1 MNFAE
6 SYYERYS
13 VAPKIFDDNPRSDTG
28 IIVVIPCYDD
38 EFIFTTLQSLD
49 SAQMPSCSVEVIV
62 VVNSAEDTNIAIVEK
77 NRSIYVSL
85 CEKKSYY
92 HNFRLLPYIIEGVP
106 HKIAGVG
113 NARTVGMDEAVWRF
127 ASIETPR
134 GVIVSLDADCLVSED
149 YFAEIYSRFY
159 CSKDKPNACTLQYKH
174 NFDENLYSEQEII
187 ACRKYEMYLRYF
199 RLAQKVAGIPVC
211 MHTIGSCLAV
221 TAESYAKMG
230 GMSRRQAGEDFYF
243 LQKLAQQSP
252 VATIC
257 KPIVFPSPSV
267 SERVPFG
274 TGRSVKKIIDTGSC
288 KVYNFSLFLLLKKF
302 YSSFAGLFDDD
313 SCEIP
318 NEVIEFVGEQKFQ
331 ILVEECRNNTSDRR
345 SFVKRMFAKFDVFFM
360 IRFLNSFGESS
371 KYPVVEVEDAVIQL
385 LKYYGAVSSDI
396 IYDDI
401 LALDLSESN
410 YKYSHKF

>member
-6 SYYERYS
+6 AYSERYS

-49 SAQMPSCSVEVIV
+49 SAKVPSCSVEVIV
-62 VVNSAEDTNIAIVEK
+62 VVNSAEDTGAAIIEK
-77 NRSIYVSL
+77 NKRIYATL
-85 CEKKSYY
+85 CEKKEAYR
-92 HNFRLLPYIIEGVP
+92 NFKLLPYIIEGLP

-113 NARTVGMDEAVWRF
+113 NARKVGMDEAVWRF
-127 ASIETPR
+127 ASVENPR

-149 YFAEIYSRFY
+149 YFTEIYKRFY
-159 CSKDKPNACTLQYKH
+159 CSKDKPNACTLQYRH
-174 NFDENLYSEQEII
+174 NFDEKMYSEQEIS

-221 TAESYAKMG
+221 TAEAYAKMG

-252 VATIC
+252 VAAIC

-274 TGRSVKKIIDTGSC
+274 TGRSVKKIIDTGCC
-288 KVYNFSLFLLLKKF
+288 KVYNFGLFLLLRKF
-302 YSSFAGLFDDD
+302 YAGFADFFD
-313 SCEIP
+313 SECWETPKEI
-318 NEVIEFVGEQKFQ
+318 VRFVGEQKFYA
-331 ILVEECRNNTSDRR
+331 LVDECRRNTSDRR
-345 SFVKRMFAKFDVFFM
+345 NFVKRMFAKFDVFFM
-360 IRFLNSFGESS
+360 IRFLNSFGEDSD
-371 KYPVVEVEDAVIQL
+371 YAPVDIEIAVGELID
-385 LKYYGAVSSDI
+385 YYAVMRTKNL
-396 IYDDI
+396 YEDI
-401 LALDLSESN
+401 LELDVSIPN
-410 YKYSHKF
+410 

>member
-1 MNFAE
+1 MDFAE
-6 SYYERYS
+6 FYSERYS
-13 VAPKIFDDNPRSDTG
+13 VAPKIFDGNPRSDTG

-49 SAQMPSCSVEVIV
+49 SAKVPPCSVEVIV
-62 VVNSAEDTNIAIVEK
+62 VVNSAEDTEAAIVEK
-77 NRSIYVSL
+77 NRRIYTNL
-85 CEKKSYY
+85 CETKDSCQ
-92 HNFRLLPYIIEGVP
+92 NFRLLPYIIEGVP

-113 NARTVGMDEAVWRF
+113 NARKIGMDEAVWRF
-127 ASIETPR
+127 ASVENPR

-149 YFAEIYSRFY
+149 YFIEIYSRFY

-174 NFDENLYSEQEII
+174 NFDEKMYSEQEIS

-221 TAESYAKMG
+221 TAEAYAKMG

-252 VATIC
+252 VATIS

-288 KVYNFSLFLLLKKF
+288 KVYNFGLFLLLRKF
-302 YSSFAGLFDDD
+302 YSSFAELFDNEQ
-313 SCEIP
+313 CEIP
-318 NEVIEFVGEQKFQ
+318 NEILAFVGEQKLWA
-331 ILVEECRNNTSDRR
+331 LVDECRRNTSDRR
-345 SFVKRMFAKFDVFFM
+345 NFEKRMFAKFDVFFM
-360 IRFLNSFGESS
+360 IRFLNNFGETSD
-371 KYPVVEVEDAVIQL
+371 YVPVDVEVAVGEL
-385 LKYYGAVSSDI
+385 LEYYGVIRSENL
-396 IYDDI
+396 YDDI
-401 LALDLSESN
+401 LELDVSVPN
-410 YKYSHKF
+410 

>member
-6 SYYERYS
+6 AYSERYS

-38 EFIFTTLQSLD
+38 EFIFTTLRSLD
-49 SAQMPSCSVEVIV
+49 SADRPPCSVEVIV
-62 VVNSAEDTNIAIVEK
+62 VVNSAEDTDVAVVEK
-77 NRSIYVSL
+77 NRRIYASL
-85 CEKKSYY
+85 CEKKDSYL
-92 HNFRLLPYIIEGVP
+92 NFALLPYIIEGVP

-113 NARTVGMDEAVWRF
+113 NARKVGMDEAVWRF
-127 ASIETPR
+127 AVIENPR

-149 YFAEIYSRFY
+149 YFIEIYLRFY

-174 NFDENLYSEQEII
+174 NFDEKMYSEQEIS
-187 ACRKYEMYLRYF
+187 ACCKYEMYLRYF

-221 TAESYAKMG
+221 TAEAYAKMG

-252 VATIC
+252 VVTIS

-274 TGRSVKKIIDTGSC
+274 TGRSVKKIIETGSC
-288 KVYNFSLFLLLKKF
+288 KVYNFGLFLLLRKF
-302 YSSFAGLFDDD
+302 YSSFVELFDNEQ
-313 SCEIP
+313 CEIP
-318 NEVIEFVGEQKFQ
+318 NEIVVFVGEQKLLA
-331 ILVEECRNNTSDRR
+331 LVDECRRNTSDRR
-345 SFVKRMFAKFDVFFM
+345 NFVKRMFAKFDVFFM
-360 IRFLNSFGESS
+360 IRFLNSIGEHSD
-371 KYPVVEVEDAVIQL
+371 YAPLDVEGAIYEL
-385 LKYYGAVSSDI
+385 LDYYGVTPTRNL
-396 IYDDI
+396 YDDI
-401 LALDLSESN
+401 FELDVSIPN
-410 YKYSHKF
+410 

>member
-6 SYYERYS
+6 SYSERYS

-38 EFIFTTLQSLD
+38 EFVFTTLQSLD
-49 SAQMPSCSVEVIV
+49 SAKVPSCSVEVIV
-62 VVNSAEDTNIAIVEK
+62 VVNSAEDTEVAVVDK
-77 NRSIYVSL
+77 NRRIYDLL
-85 CEKKSYY
+85 CEKKYSY
-92 HNFRLLPYIIEGVP
+92 HNFSLLSYIIEGVP

-113 NARTVGMDEAVWRF
+113 NARKVGMDESVWRY
-127 ASIETPR
+127 ASIEKPR

-149 YFAEIYSRFY
+149 YFTEIYTRFY
-159 CSKDKPNACTLQYKH
+159 CSNDKPNACTLQYRH
-174 NFDENLYSEQEII
+174 NFDEKIYSEQEIS

-221 TAESYAKMG
+221 TAETYAKMG

-252 VATIC
+252 VAAIC

-274 TGRSVKKIIDTGSC
+274 TGRSVKKIIDTGIC
-288 KVYNFSLFLLLKKF
+288 KVYNFGLFLLLKNF
-302 YSSFAGLFDDD
+302 YSNFAELFDNKQ
-313 SCEIP
+313 CVIPKEI
-318 NEVIEFVGEQKFQ
+318 VDFVGEQKFYA
-331 ILVEECRNNTSDRR
+331 LVDECRRNTSERR
-345 SFVKRMFAKFDVFFM
+345 NFVKRMFAKFDVFFM
-360 IRFLNSFGESS
+360 IRFLNGFGDQSD
-371 KYPVVEVEDAVIQL
+371 YAPVEVEDATCEL
-385 LKYYGAVSSDI
+385 LDYYGITPIKDL
-396 IYDDI
+396 YEDI
-401 LALDLSESN
+401 LELDISIPN
-410 YKYSHKF
+410 

>member
-6 SYYERYS
+6 SYSERYS

-38 EFIFTTLQSLD
+38 DFIFTTLQSLD
-49 SAQMPSCSVEVIV
+49 SAKMPACSVEVIV
-62 VVNSAEDTNIAIVEK
+62 VVNSAEDTETSIVEK
-77 NRSIYVSL
+77 NRRIYAKL
-85 CEKKSYY
+85 CKKRDSYQ
-92 HNFRLLPYIIEGVP
+92 NFSLLPYIIEGVP

-113 NARTVGMDEAVWRF
+113 NARKIGMDEAAWRF
-127 ASIETPR
+127 AAIENPR
-134 GVIVSLDADCLVSED
+134 GVIVSLDADCLVDED
-149 YFAEIYSRFY
+149 YFTEIYLSFY

-174 NFDENLYSEQEII
+174 NFDEKMYSGQEIS

-221 TAESYAKMG
+221 TAEAYAKMG

-252 VATIC
+252 VAAIC

-274 TGRSVKKIIDTGSC
+274 TGRSVKKIIETGSC
-288 KVYNFSLFLLLKKF
+288 KVYNFGLFLLLKKF
-302 YSSFAGLFDDD
+302 YLSFADLFDDE
-313 SCEIP
+313 SSEIP
-318 NEVIEFVGEQKFQ
+318 NEVIEFVGGAKFKV
-331 ILVEECRNNTSDRR
+331 LVEECRNNTSDRR

-371 KYPVVEVEDAVIQL
+371 KYPIVEVEKAVIQL
-385 LKYYGAVSSDI
+385 LNYYRLESSDN

-401 LALDLSESN
+401 LALDISESN
-410 YKYSHKF
+410 YNYSHKF